1 MTTTK
6 TAVAAAAAVAAVL
19 ALGACST
26 GTEKAASSSTAASTS
41 ASASAQA
48 HNHADVMFA
57 RHMIPHHQQAIEM
70 SDMILA
76 KKGIDPRV
84 TELATQIKAAQGPEI
99 EKMQGWLTEWG
110 VPTEMPAMDMSG
122 MDMPR
127 TGQDPDDDG
136 ADHHGDMPGM
146 PGESM
151 MPTTSMMPRGSMM
164 PGMGMMSQADMEAL
178 DKAQG
183 VEADKL
189 FLAQMITHHQGA
201 IDMAGDEVKNG
212 LYPAAVEM
220 AKSIISGQ
228 QKEIDT
234 MKDMLSSL

>member
-1 MTTTK
+1 MTATK
-6 TAVAAAAAVAAVL
+6 TAVAASAVVAAVL

-26 GTEKAASSSTAASTS
+26 GAEREASSSTAASLP
-41 ASASAQA
+41 ASASAQP

-57 RHMIPHHQQAIEM
+57 RHMIPHHRQAIEM
-70 SDMILA
+70 SDMVLA
-76 KKGIDPRV
+76 KKGIDPQV
-84 TELATQIKAAQGPEI
+84 TALAKQIKAAQGPEI
-99 EKMQGWLTEWG
+99 EQMQGWLALWG

-127 TGQDPDDDG
+127 SGHDPDDDG
-136 ADHHGDMPGM
+136 ADHHGDMPG
-146 PGESM
+146 ESM
-151 MPTTSMMPRGSMM
+151 MPTTSMMPSGSMM

-212 LYPAAVEM
+212 LFPAAVEM

-228 QKEIDT
+228 QKETDT